1 MMTKCHRNS
10 HWRDLPF
17 VRLVNAQGEPPHE
30 KETKRLV
37 QSASPVGN
45 GQAFDGT
52 FSRLPNQPHFLEKRN
67 KTPCDVFLLQYNLV
81 SKNTLQMPKNKKGS
95 LDFLEQARVFNHG
108 LLPRI
113 HRPSARPGEE
123 HGLASGPKRPLR
135 PAPASRVPRFASPIR
150 NQQAPSPWTP
160 RWICF

>member
-1 MMTKCHRNS
+1 MMLPNDDQMPNAIVTLTGGICLLSGLSMLKVSHRTKKKPS
-10 HWRDLPF
+10 ALYKVLPQLGTDKLLMAHSRGF
-17 VRLVNAQGEPPHE
+17 QINPTFLR
-30 KETKRLV
+30 KETKP
-37 QSASPVGN
+37 PVM
-45 GQAFDGT
+45 F
-52 FSRLPNQPHFLEKRN
+52 FSSNTILSQ
-67 KTPCDVFLLQYNLV
+67 KTHYKCR
-81 SKNTLQMPKNKKGS
+81 KNKKGS

-150 NQQAPSPWTP
+150 NQ
-160 RWICF
+160 